1 MRPQTDPARDTL
13 PFTGER
19 LHADEALF
27 GVDLLRHRAAYQH
40 ALAVARSEGA
50 RTILELGSGTGYG
63 ATELAASGLRVV
75 AVDRVAPLAS
85 ARAGTARFV
94 RADLGAMPFV
104 GGRFDLA
111 VSFQVVEHLADPAPF
126 VAALAD
132 ALRPGGV
139 ALVSTPNR
147 LQSDGENPFH
157 VHEYRADELERLLA
171 ARFGSVEMLGVGVRG
186 EALRYHEDRLRR
198 IRRIVRLD
206 PLRLRR
212 RIPRSLVEWLFARF
226 AILVRR
232 GLAADARL
240 PQISLADFPIGPVD
254 PGSLD
259 LLAVCR
265 DPLP

>member
-1 MRPQTDPARDTL
+1 
-13 PFTGER
+13 
-19 LHADEALF
+19 
-27 GVDLLRHRAAYQH
+27 
-40 ALAVARSEGA
+40 
-50 RTILELGSGTGYG
+50 
-63 ATELAASGLRVV
+63 
-75 AVDRVAPLAS
+75 
-85 ARAGTARFV
+85 
-94 RADLGAMPFV
+94 V